1 MKRIALIAG
10 AGLMALG
17 GIGSAVAQPASG
29 TPNSPFPYAAP
40 HEIRYINGVP
50 CRTVLDP
57 NDRNTRITVACAS
70 PVASVGAAVAPMTGD
85 VVSTGRIAPAR
96 VEPMIAVPVSGT
108 PASPFPYAAPHEI
121 RFVNGVPCRT
131 VLNPNDRDTRIPVAC
146 AQ

>member
-29 TPNSPFPYAAP
+29 TPSSPFPYAAPHEIRWVNGVPCRTVLMPNTNTRVPVACAGPVAGVAGPMAPIPGDVVSTGSIAPAPVGPMMGAPVSGTPGSPFPYAAP

-50 CRTVLDP
+50 CRTVLAP
-57 NDRNTRITVACAS
+57 N
-70 PVASVGAAVAPMTGD
+70 GD
-85 VVSTGRIAPAR
+85 GAR
-96 VEPMIAVPVSGT
+96 V
-108 PASPFPYAAPHEI
+108 
-121 RFVNGVPCRT
+121 
-131 VLNPNDRDTRIPVAC
+131 PVAC